1 MKQNIKSSFSSSP
14 SFVSGVKLLIMAKR
28 LVRGAESPKIANSFV
43 NLQKLAKFFLCD
55 NVI

>member
-28 LVRGAESPKIANSFV
+28 LVRGAESPKIANTFV
-43 NLQKLAKFFLCD
+43 NLQKLAKFFLFD